1 MASDRTEVARHGPGL
16 RVFNCPESLRQDAP
30 MPLTV
35 RYRRTRRTRNVLTLL
50 CGLLP
55 VVLGVLILHLQ
66 AERALQQ
73 HAHETATE
81 AVRQFEL
88 MLDNTAQA
96 ARELLPLAGQPCN
109 DVTLALREQV
119 TRRPFVRSTNLV
131 WDNNLY
137 CSSLFGSFQEAV
149 NPGDYN
155 QGKLWLM
162 NGNPVTPNTALLVY
176 RLSEG
181 RGGALTTLDGYH
193 LSNILRLIGRQTLL
207 LLQVG
212 NNWLSA
218 DGKVHSDP
226 LPALPVAQ
234 NTLNS
239 SRYAFTVSAGFAEGE
254 TWRYM
259 SDEYPPLFSLL
270 MFFGV
275 ISGAIGHIVQRR
287 STSPSHE
294 MLRALEAGEFIPYF
308 QPVVHGDSKNWSGA
322 EVLMRW
328 KHPKEG
334 LVRPDL
340 FIPFAEHSG
349 LIVPM
354 TRSLMQQTAALLG
367 PLSPTFTAPFHI
379 GINITASHC
388 QDLQLVDDCR
398 EFLDAFVPG
407 SINLVLELT
416 ERELI
421 EPTAITHRLFDALHA
436 LGVKIAIDDFGT
448 GHSSLGYLRQF
459 NVDFL
464 KIDQSFVAMIGID
477 ALSRHILDTI
487 IELSA
492 KLDLGIVAEGVETQA
507 QCDYLT
513 DHNVNFLQGYLFGKP
528 MPATDF
534 INALSHH

>member
-1 MASDRTEVARHGPGL
+1 
-16 RVFNCPESLRQDAP
+16 

-35 RYRRTRRTRNVLTLL
+35 RPRRKRSTRIIVTLL
-50 CGLLP
+50 SGLLP
-55 VVLGVLILHLQ
+55 IVLGSVILYMQ
-66 AERALQQ
+66 AERTLQQ
-73 HAHETATE
+73 SSQHTAEE
-81 AVRQFEL
+81 ALRQFEL

-96 ARELLPLAGQPCN
+96 ARDLLPLAGKTCEE
-109 DVTLALREQV
+109 VKLALREQV

-131 WDNNLY
+131 WDNDLY
-137 CSSLFGSFQEAV
+137 CSSLFGDFKEAV
-149 NPGDYN
+149 NAGDYHA
-155 QGKLWLM
+155 GKLWLM

-176 RLSEG
+176 RLSDG

-207 LLQVG
+207 VLQVG
-212 NNWLSA
+212 ENWLSA
-218 DGKVHSDP
+218 DGSVHQGE

-234 NTLNS
+234 STLS
-239 SRYAFTVSAGFAEGE
+239 SARYAFSVAAGFPQGQV
-254 TWRYM
+254 WRYM
-259 SDEYPPLFSLL
+259 ADEYPPLFSLL
-270 MFFGV
+270 IFFGV
-275 ISGAIGHIVQRR
+275 VSGAIGHIVQKR

-308 QPVVHGDSKNWSGA
+308 QPVVHGDSKAWSGA

-328 KHPKEG
+328 NHPKEG

-367 PLSPTFTAPFHI
+367 PHSATFATPFHI

-388 QDLQLVDDCR
+388 RDLDLVEDCR
-398 EFLDAFVPG
+398 EFLDAFVAG
-407 SINLVLELT
+407 SVSLVLELT

-421 EPTAITHRLFDALHA
+421 EPTDITRQLFEQLHL

-448 GHSSLGYLRQF
+448 GHSSLGYLRKF

-507 QCDYLT
+507 QADYLT
-513 DHNVNFLQGYLFGKP
+513 AHHVNFLQGYLFGKP
-528 MPATDF
+528 MPAADF
-534 INALSHH
+534 ISALSHH

>member
-1 MASDRTEVARHGPGL
+1 
-16 RVFNCPESLRQDAP
+16 

-35 RYRRTRRTRNVLTLL
+35 SPRRKRSTRLVVTLL
-50 CGLLP
+50 SGLLP
-55 VVLGVLILHLQ
+55 VLLGVAILYMQ
-66 AERALQQ
+66 AERTLEHSSQQTAEEAL
-73 HAHETATE
+73 H
-81 AVRQFEL
+81 QFEL

-96 ARELLPLAGQPCN
+96 AHELLPLAGQPCES
-109 DVTLALREQV
+109 VKLALREQV

-131 WDNNLY
+131 WDDNLY
-137 CSSLFGSFQEAV
+137 CSSLFGDYKEAV

-181 RGGALTTLDGYH
+181 HGSALTTLDGYH
-193 LSNILRLIGRQTLL
+193 LSNMLRLIGRQTLL
-207 LLQVG
+207 MLQVG
-212 NNWLSA
+212 DNWLSA
-218 DGKVHSDP
+218 DGKVHKGD

-234 NTLNS
+234 SMLDS
-239 SRYAFTVSAGFAEGE
+239 SRYAFSISAGFPKGE
-254 TWRYM
+254 IWRYM
-259 SDEYPPLFSLL
+259 AEVYPPLFSLL
-270 MFFGV
+270 IFFGV
-275 ISGAIGHIVQRR
+275 VSGAIGHVVQMR

-308 QPVVHGDSKNWSGA
+308 QPVVHGDSKQWSGA

-328 KHPKEG
+328 NHPKEG

-354 TRSLMQQTAALLG
+354 TRALMQQTAALLG
-367 PLSPTFTAPFHI
+367 PLSTTFATPFHI

-388 QDLQLVDDCR
+388 QTLELVEDCR
-398 EFLDAFVPG
+398 TFLGAFAPD

-421 EPTAITHRLFDALHA
+421 EPTDTTRQLFEQLHA
-436 LGVKIAIDDFGT
+436 MGVMIAIDDFGT
-448 GHSSLGYLRQF
+448 GHSSLGYLRKF

-507 QCDYLT
+507 QADYLT
-513 DHNVNFLQGYLFGKP
+513 AHHVNFLQGYLFGKP
-528 MPATDF
+528 MPGADF

>member
-1 MASDRTEVARHGPGL
+1 
-16 RVFNCPESLRQDAP
+16 
-30 MPLTV
+30 MPLTA
-35 RYRRTRRTRNVLTLL
+35 RPRRKRGTRIAITLL

-55 VVLGVLILHLQ
+55 VLLGSVILYLQ
-66 AERALQQ
+66 AERTLQQ
-73 HAHETATE
+73 SSQQTAHQAL
-81 AVRQFEL
+81 RQFEL

-96 ARELLPLAGQPCN
+96 AHELLPLAGQTCE
-109 DVTLALREQV
+109 DVKLALREQV

-137 CSSLFGSFQEAV
+137 CSSLFGDYKEAV
-149 NPGDYN
+149 NAGDYN

-193 LSNILRLIGRQTLL
+193 LSNMLRLIGRQTVL

-218 DGKVHSDP
+218 DGKVRQGA

-234 NTLNS
+234 TLLDS
-239 SRYAFTVSAGFAEGE
+239 SRYAFSVAAGFPEGE

-259 SDEYPPLFSLL
+259 ADDYPPLFSLL

-275 ISGAIGHIVQRR
+275 VSAAIGHVVQKR
-287 STSPSHE
+287 STSPSLE

-308 QPVVHGDSKNWSGA
+308 QPVVHGDTKKWSGA

-328 KHPKEG
+328 NHPKEG

-354 TRSLMQQTAALLG
+354 TRALMQQTAALLG
-367 PLSPTFTAPFHI
+367 PHSSTFATPFHI

-388 QDLQLVDDCR
+388 RDLALVKDCR
-398 EFLDAFVPG
+398 EFLAAFAPD

-421 EPTAITHRLFDALHA
+421 EPTDTTRQLFEQLHG
-436 LGVKIAIDDFGT
+436 LGVMIAIDDFGT
-448 GHSSLGYLRQF
+448 GHSSLGYLRKF

-492 KLDLGIVAEGVETQA
+492 KLDLGIVAEGVETQVQA
-507 QCDYLT
+507 DYLT
-513 DHNVNFLQGYLFGKP
+513 AHHVNFLQGYLYGKP
-528 MPATDF
+528 MPAADF
-534 INALSHH
+534 ISALSHH

>member
-1 MASDRTEVARHGPGL
+1 
-16 RVFNCPESLRQDAP
+16 

-35 RYRRTRRTRNVLTLL
+35 KPRRKRSARIAVTLIS
-50 CGLLP
+50 GLLP
-55 VVLGVLILHLQ
+55 IVLGSFILYLQ
-66 AERALQQ
+66 AGRTLQQGSQQTAQEALQ
-73 HAHETATE
+73 
-81 AVRQFEL
+81 QFEL

-96 ARELLPLAGQPCN
+96 ARELLPLAGQTCEN
-109 DVTLALREQV
+109 VKLALREQV
-119 TRRPFVRSTNLV
+119 IRRPFVRSTNLV

-137 CSSLFGSFQEAV
+137 CSSLFGNFKEPV
-149 NPGDYN
+149 NAGDYV
-155 QGKLWLM
+155 QGRLWLM

-193 LSNILRLIGRQTLL
+193 LSNMLRLIGRQTMLR
-207 LLQVG
+207 LQVG
-212 NNWLSA
+212 ASWLSM
-218 DGKVHSDP
+218 DGRVHEGA
-226 LPALPVAQ
+226 LPEIPVAQ
-234 NTLNS
+234 SLLDS
-239 SRYAFTVSAGFAEGE
+239 SRYAFSVSAGFPEGE

-259 SDEYPPLFSLL
+259 ASNYPPLFSLL
-270 MFFGV
+270 VFFGV
-275 ISGAIGHIVQRR
+275 VSAAIGHVLQKR

-294 MLRALEAGEFIPYF
+294 MLRALEANEFIPYF
-308 QPVVHGDSKNWSGA
+308 QPVVHGDSKKWSGA

-328 KHPKEG
+328 NHPKEG

-354 TRSLMQQTAALLG
+354 TRALMRQTAALLG
-367 PLSPTFTAPFHI
+367 PRSSTFAAPFHI

-388 QDLQLVDDCR
+388 RDLALVNDCR
-398 EFLDAFVPG
+398 EFLTSFAPDSV
-407 SINLVLELT
+407 SLVLELT

-421 EPTAITHRLFDALHA
+421 EPTEITQQLFEQLHG

-448 GHSSLGYLRQF
+448 GHSSLGYLRRF

-464 KIDQSFVAMIGID
+464 KIDQSFVAMIGVD

-507 QCDYLT
+507 QADYLT
-513 DHNVNFLQGYLFGKP
+513 AHNVNFLQGYLYGKP
-528 MPATDF
+528 MPAADF
-534 INALSHH
+534 ISALSHH

>member
-1 MASDRTEVARHGPGL
+1 
-16 RVFNCPESLRQDAP
+16 

-35 RYRRTRRTRNVLTLL
+35 RPRRNRSIRILVTLI

-55 VVLGVLILHLQ
+55 FLLGTAILYMQ
-66 AERALQQ
+66 AERSLQQ
-73 HAHETATE
+73 SSQNTADE
-81 AVRQFEL
+81 ALRQFEL

-96 ARELLPLAGQPCN
+96 AHELLPLAGQPCN
-109 DVTLALREQV
+109 DVKLALREQV

-137 CSSLFGSFQEAV
+137 CSSLFGDYQEAV
-149 NPGDYN
+149 NPGDYA

-162 NGNPVTPNTALLVY
+162 NGNPVTPNTALLVF

-212 NNWLSA
+212 DTWLSA
-218 DGKVHSDP
+218 DGKVHEGP
-226 LPALPVAQ
+226 PPELPVAQ
-234 NTLNS
+234 SMLNS
-239 SRYAFTVSAGFAEGE
+239 SRYAFSVSAGYPEGE

-259 SDEYPPLFSLL
+259 LVEYPPLFSLL

-275 ISGAIGHIVQRR
+275 VSGAIGHMVQKR

-308 QPVVHGDSKNWSGA
+308 QPVVHGDSKLWSGA

-328 KHPKEG
+328 NHPKEG

-354 TRSLMQQTAALLG
+354 TRALMRQTAALLG
-367 PLSPTFTAPFHI
+367 PISSTLPAPFHV
-379 GINITASHC
+379 GINITANHC
-388 QDLQLVDDCR
+388 QDLELVEDCR
-398 EFLDAFVPG
+398 EFLAAFVPG
-407 SINLVLELT
+407 SIDLVLELT

-421 EPTAITHRLFDALHA
+421 EPTDVTRQLFDQLHA
-436 LGVKIAIDDFGT
+436 LGVRIAIDDFGT
-448 GHSSLGYLRQF
+448 GHSSLAYLRKF

-464 KIDQSFVAMIGID
+464 KIDQSFVAMIGLD
-477 ALSRHILDTI
+477 ALSRHILDSI

-507 QCDYLT
+507 QSDYLT
-513 DHNVNFLQGYLFGKP
+513 AHHHVNFLQGYLFGKP
-528 MPATDF
+528 MPAADF
-534 INALSHH
+534 INALNHH

>member
-1 MASDRTEVARHGPGL
+1 
-16 RVFNCPESLRQDAP
+16 

-35 RYRRTRRTRNVLTLL
+35 RPRRKRSTRIIVTLL

-55 VVLGVLILHLQ
+55 IIIGTVILHMQ
-66 AERALQQ
+66 AERTLEQSSRQTAEEAL
-73 HAHETATE
+73 
-81 AVRQFEL
+81 RQFDL
-88 MLDNTAQA
+88 MLDNTAQS
-96 ARELLPLAGQPCN
+96 ARELLPLAGQTCE
-109 DVTLALREQV
+109 DVKLALREQV

-137 CSSLFGSFQEAV
+137 CSSLFGDFKEAV
-149 NPGDYN
+149 NPGDYT

-162 NGNPVTPNTALLVY
+162 NGNPVTPDTALLVY
-176 RLSEG
+176 RLSDG

-218 DGKVHSDP
+218 DGKVHQGP
-226 LPALPVAQ
+226 LPELPVAQ
-234 NTLNS
+234 STLNS
-239 SRYAFTVSAGFAEGE
+239 PHYAYTVSAGFPEGE
-254 TWRYM
+254 VWNYM

-270 MFFGV
+270 IFFGAV
-275 ISGAIGHIVQRR
+275 SGAIGYIVQNRA
-287 STSPSHE
+287 TSPSHE

-308 QPVVHGDSKNWSGA
+308 QPVVYGDSKRWSGC

-328 KHPKEG
+328 NHPKEG

-354 TRSLMQQTAALLG
+354 TRSLMQQTAVVLG
-367 PLSPTFTAPFHI
+367 PLSASFEAPFHI

-388 QDLQLVDDCR
+388 HDLELLEDCR
-398 EFLDAFVPG
+398 EFLAAFVPG
-407 SINLVLELT
+407 SISLVLELT

-421 EPTAITHRLFDALHA
+421 EPTDITHQLFAQLRA
-436 LGVKIAIDDFGT
+436 MGVKIAIDDFGT
-448 GHSSLGYLRQF
+448 GHSSLGYLRTF

-464 KIDQSFVAMIGID
+464 KIDQTFVAMIDKD
-477 ALSRHILDTI
+477 ALSRHILDSI

-492 KLDLGIVAEGVETQA
+492 KLDLGIVAEGVETQVQA
-507 QCDYLT
+507 DYLAA
-513 DHNVNFLQGYLFGKP
+513 HHVNFLQGYLFGKP
-528 MPATDF
+528 MQAADF
-534 INALSHH
+534 IDALTHH